1 MEQHQLIQQ
10 MMAWNDTKID
20 FPQICLHQMFEQ
32 QARQRPDQIAVVMG
46 SEQITYQ
53 QLNQRANQLAH
64 YLQPFGVGPDVPVG
78 VCMNRSIEL
87 VIALLGILKAGG
99 AYVPIDV
106 EAPTRRIEQILTEA
120 KAPVCLS
127 QSELKESLPIC
138 EVQLVFVNELEDKI
152 ASFPTETSPDSG
164 VGPEHAV
171 AIYYTSGSTGRPKG
185 VINLHKGWGNKMH
198 TLQRRFQL
206 QPEETILHK
215 TTITFDDTAIEIFW
229 TLSVGARI
237 ALIEPG
243 LHRDPEAIVDALI
256 HYQACGLLAVPSVLN
271 RVMDVMDHKKKLQLS
286 KFRFAYVGGET
297 LTSSMVRRHA
307 ELLPGKLYNTWG
319 ATEVSV
325 DSTIHECSEADYNE
339 EGAVCIGKPV
349 DNNRVYI
356 LDGNMQPVDVG
367 IVGDLYIAG
376 IGVGKGYINDPER
389 TAKSFMEDPFVSGE
403 MMYRT
408 GDRGIFREDGSIKFL
423 GREDFQVKIRG
434 IRVEL
439 GEIEATLLKHE
450 KVKEA
455 VVLLREDTPGNK
467 RLVAYV
473 VMKADQSEG
482 DKHELREHLK
492 EWLPLYMIPH
502 FMMFLEKLP
511 LNQNS
516 KLDRKALPTPSST
529 RPDLG
534 TDYIEPRNEMESY
547 LAGVFEDVLKMEEV
561 GVYDDFFELGGDSIT
576 ATLVM
581 TRLRLTIHPKI
592 PLKVLFDLKH
602 IAGLTHYFQE
612 NGWSLILEGIMGLQR
627 VDRDQELPL
636 SFAQERLWFIHKLD
650 EEKPTYNE
658 PVAYRICGDLQIP
671 ALHKALCEMVQRH
684 ESLRTTFITIGDHPV
699 QFIAQEEK
707 VELPLEDLSSVP
719 AGEREK
725 TLQMGLTKE
734 SRIPFRL
741 DKAPLM
747 RSKLFK
753 MDTEEYVLF
762 INMHHII
769 TDAWSGVLFLEEL
782 GILYDAVLKKK
793 PNPMDEPSF
802 QYADFA
808 AWQREWLQG
817 TTLEEQVDFWK
828 QELAGEL
835 PVLQLPTDY
844 PRPAVQTF
852 EGNRFTFHL
861 DAELVDQIKQLGQ
874 QNEASAYMVLLA
886 AFNILLHRYSRQPD
900 ILVGSPIANRNYPG
914 LEQMIGFFVNTII
927 VRSEY
932 SGDCAFH
939 EYVNQMKEKC
949 LNIYNHQDVPFEQL
963 VRELQPERNPAYS
976 PLVQVVFAFQNNLEE
991 VLHLTDLQVS
1001 PVNVNTHTARYDLT
1015 LFLTETKQGKY
1026 AGIFEYNTALFKQET
1041 IERLCENFTTLLKK
1055 IVADPTQSL
1064 AQLPITSENQRTDIL
1079 KWNETR
1085 VPFPENGTLHESIQ
1099 KQVERTPDAPAVVFK
1114 GKSLTYRELDE
1125 CANQLAHYLVEKGV
1139 GPKRVV
1145 GICMERSLDLIVG
1158 LYAILKAGGAFLPL
1172 DPEAPKA
1179 RLSQILEDSEAV
1191 VCLSELAFQERV
1203 PHDTVSTTWLD
1214 VEWDRITLMSSHTL
1228 KGKIAPD
1235 DPISVYYTSGSTGKP
1250 KGVVNTQ
1257 SGWMNRMCWM
1267 QNHFQL
1273 QPGETVL
1280 QKTTLTFDD
1289 AAVEVFWPLMQGGR
1303 VALIE
1308 PGMHR
1313 DPRAIIDAAIQYEA
1327 VHLQFVPS
1335 MLNLVLDEITEED
1348 RRQLHA
1354 VRSTISSGEAL
1365 SATTVRRFFEKIP
1378 GTLNNTWGAT
1388 EVSIDSTIHVCC
1400 PEDVEEEGAVCI
1412 GKPIDNNRCYV
1423 LDEHLH
1429 PVPVGVVGDLYLAGV
1444 GVAMGYLNNPERTAK
1459 SFSADPFM
1467 PSERMYKTG
1476 DLGYHRPDGSLMF
1489 VGRADNQVKIRG
1501 MRVELGEIEAVL
1513 LKHEN
1518 VKEAVVLVQED
1529 EPGLKRLLA
1538 YVVPL
1543 NPKMPLIS
1551 EEMRELVKQSLP
1563 DYMVPSF
1570 VMILEQMPLNANGKV
1585 DRPQL
1590 PRPDRIQHYTGV
1602 DYIEPQGPVEIML
1615 TEFWREMLQI
1625 EKIGIHDNFFDLG
1638 GHSLLATQIVS
1649 RIRRQLGVELPLRD
1663 VFMKPT
1669 IFELAKIV
1677 EGILME
1683 MIEGLSEEEVSS
1695 LLDKE

>member
-1 MEQHQLIQQ
+1 MEQHQLNQQ

-20 FPQICLHQMFEQ
+20 FPPICLHQMFEQ
-32 QARQRPDQIAVVMG
+32 QANQRPDQIAVVMG
-46 SEQITYQ
+46 SQQITYQ
-53 QLNQRANQLAH
+53 QLNQRSNQLAH
-64 YLQPFGVGPDVPVG
+64 YLQQFGVGPDVPVG

-87 VIALLGILKAGG
+87 VIALLGVLKAGG

-106 EAPTRRIEQILTEA
+106 EAPTRRMEQILTEA
-120 KAPVCLS
+120 RSPVCLS
-127 QSELKESLPIC
+127 QLELKEALPVC
-138 EVQLVFVNELEDKI
+138 EVQLAFVDQLEDKI
-152 ASFPTETSPDSG
+152 TSFPTDSPPDSG
-164 VGPEHAV
+164 VGPDHAV

-243 LHRDPEAIVDALI
+243 LHRDPEAIVEALI
-256 HYQACGLLAVPSVLN
+256 EYQACGLLAVPSVLN

-286 KFRFAYVGGET
+286 QFRFAYVGGET

-325 DSTIHECSEADYNE
+325 DSTIHECSEADYDE

-356 LDGNMQPVDVG
+356 LDDHMQPVPAEV
-367 IVGDLYIAG
+367 VGDLYIAG

-389 TAKSFMEDPFVSGE
+389 TAKSFMEDPFVAGE

-408 GDRGIFREDGSIKFL
+408 GDRGYFRVDGSIKFL
-423 GREDFQVKIRG
+423 GREDFQVKVRG

-450 KVKEA
+450 NVKEA

-473 VMKADQSEG
+473 VMKADPSAG
-482 DKHELREHLK
+482 IKYELREHLK
-492 EWLPLYMIPH
+492 EWLPLYMVPH
-502 FMMFLEKLP
+502 FFMILEQLP

-516 KLDRKALPTPSST
+516 KLDRQALPAPSGS

-534 TDYIEPRNEMESY
+534 TEYVEPRNEMESY

-561 GVYDDFFELGGDSIT
+561 GIYDDFFELGGDSIS

-581 TRLRLTIHPKI
+581 TRLRRTVQPNI
-592 PLKVLFDLKH
+592 PLKVLFDLKN
-602 IAGLTHYFQE
+602 IANLACYVQE
-612 NGWSLILEGIMGLQR
+612 NGWSLMLEGFAGMQR
-627 VDRDQELPL
+627 VNRDQELPL

-650 EEKPTYNE
+650 EDKPTYNE
-658 PVAYRICGDLQIP
+658 PVAYRICGDLQIV
-671 ALHKALCEMVQRH
+671 ALQTAVHEMVQRH
-684 ESLRTTFITIGDHPV
+684 ESLRTTFITVEDHPV
-699 QFIAQEEK
+699 QFIAREGK
-707 VELPLEDLSSVP
+707 IELPLEDLSSVP
-719 AGEREK
+719 AERREV
-725 TLQMGLTKE
+725 TLQMALTKE

-741 DKAPLM
+741 DQSPLV
-747 RSKLFK
+747 RTKLFRV
-753 MDTEEYVLF
+753 DAEEYVLL

-782 GILYDAVLKKK
+782 GILYDATLKKK
-793 PNPMDEPSF
+793 ANPMDELSF

-808 AWQREWLQG
+808 AWQRGWLQG
-817 TTLEEQVDFWK
+817 PSLEEQVDFWK

-835 PVLQLPTDY
+835 PVLQLPTDF

-852 EGNRFTFHL
+852 EGDRFYFQL
-861 DAELVDQIKQLGQ
+861 DVELVDQIKRLGQ

-886 AFNILLHRYSRQPD
+886 SFNTLLHRYSRQRE

-914 LEQMIGFFVNTII
+914 LEQMMGFFVNTII
-927 VRSEY
+927 VRSHY
-932 SGDCAFH
+932 SGDCTFQ
-939 EYVNQMKEKC
+939 EYLHQVKDRC

-976 PLVQVVFAFQNNLEE
+976 PLVQVVFAFQNKLEE

-1001 PVNVNTHTARYDLT
+1001 AVDVNTRTARYDLT
-1015 LFLTETKQGKY
+1015 LFLTETKQGEY
-1026 AGIFEYNTALFKQET
+1026 AGIFEYNTNLFKQET
-1041 IERLCENFTTLLKK
+1041 MERLCENFTTLLEH
-1055 IVADPTQSL
+1055 IVADSTQSL
-1064 AQLPITSENQRTDIL
+1064 AQLPITSDKQRTDIL
-1079 KWNETR
+1079 KWNDTQ
-1085 VPFPENGTLHESIQ
+1085 VAFPKDSTLHESIQ
-1099 KQVERTPDAPAVVFK
+1099 KQVERNPDAPAVVFNAE
-1114 GKSLTYRELDE
+1114 SLTYRELDKR
-1125 CANQLAHYLVEKGV
+1125 ANQVANYLIGKGV
-1139 GPKRVV
+1139 GPKRIV
-1145 GICMERSLDLIVG
+1145 GICMDRSLDLVVG
-1158 LYAILKAGGAFLPL
+1158 LYAILKTGGAFLPL

-1179 RLSQILEDSEAV
+1179 RLRQILEDSEAV
-1191 VCLSELAFQERV
+1191 VCLSESAFQERV
-1203 PHDTVSTTWLD
+1203 PHETVSTIWMD
-1214 VEWDRITLMSSHTL
+1214 VEWSHIEQAPAYTPTS
-1228 KGKIAPD
+1228 KVAPD

-1257 SGWMNRMCWM
+1257 IGWMNRMCWM

-1273 QPGETVL
+1273 KQGESVL

-1313 DPRAIIDAAIQYEA
+1313 DPCAIINAAIQYEV

-1348 RRQLHA
+1348 SRKLYA

-1388 EVSIDSTIHVCC
+1388 EVSIDSTIHVCK

-1429 PVPVGVVGDLYLAGV
+1429 PVPVGVIGDLYLAGV
-1444 GVAMGYLNNPERTAK
+1444 GVAIGYLNNPERTVK
-1459 SFSADPFM
+1459 SFSADPFVLG
-1467 PSERMYKTG
+1467 ERMYKTG

-1529 EPGLKRLLA
+1529 EPDLKRLLA

-1543 NPKMPLIS
+1543 DPETPLIS
-1551 EEMRELVKQSLP
+1551 EEMREMVKQTLP

-1570 VMILEQMPLNANGKV
+1570 VMILKQMPLNANGKV
-1585 DRPQL
+1585 DHLQL

-1615 TEFWREMLQI
+1615 AECWREMLQI

-1638 GHSLLATQIVS
+1638 GHSLLATQLVS

-1669 IFELAKIV
+1669 IYELAKIV
-1677 EGILME
+1677 EEILFD
-1683 MIEGLSEEEVSS
+1683 MIERMSEEEVSS